1 MEASI
6 ATYGYAGI
14 FVGTFLEG
22 ETTVVLGGIF
32 SKLGYLDLRKVIF
45 WAFLGTFAGDFTFFA
60 LGRVFGR
67 SIIERFR
74 FLKEKVPRANAV
86 IRKYGN
92 PIVFLVRFLVGIRG
106 LVLLLLGCTDMKIRK
121 FLLLSTANSL
131 IWSVGIALL
140 GYVFGKILYVFIHHI
155 QTYEYY
161 AMPAIVAVVLIAVVI
176 YRHIVKEREKA
187 YGDQ

>member
-6 ATYGYAGI
+6 ARYGYVGI
-14 FVGTFLEG
+14 FIGTFLEG

-45 WAFLGTFAGDFTFFA
+45 WAFLGTLAGDFTFFA
-60 LGRVFGR
+60 LGRFFGR
-67 SIIERFR
+67 AIIERFR
-74 FLKEKVPRANAV
+74 FLRARVPLANA
-86 IRKYGN
+86 IMLKYGN

-106 LVLLLLGCTDMKIRK
+106 LVLLLLGCTDMRIRK

-131 IWSVGIALL
+131 LWSIGISLL
-140 GYVFGKILYVFIHHI
+140 GYAFGKILYVFIHHI
-155 QTYEYY
+155 QKYEYY
-161 AMPAIVAVVLIAVVI
+161 AMPAIVILVLIVAVI